1 MRKPNR
7 HRSDL
12 DETVTQSRLLLPT
25 SFLLPPPTGAARIL
39 FIMCQ
44 IYVEY
49 FQFGSRCRRS
59 QGGILFTQENWKCE
73 ASETFKMRQFTR
85 HSTISQTVYHTANE
99 EEEDTAK
106 KIHSTC
112 EGSGKMGERERGK
125 EGMRKKSQKSVRKP
139 GKCLHKLR
147 CPTTLLLQLA
157 DIFER
162 LPYWKINQLPCASDI
177 DRYR

>member
-25 SFLLPPPTGAARIL
+25 SFLLLPPTRAARIL

-49 FQFGSRCRRS
+49 FQFGSRCRS
-59 QGGILFTQENWKCE
+59 QGGILFTQEKSKCE

-85 HSTISQTVYHTANE
+85 HSTISQTVYHTPNE
-99 EEEDTAK
+99 EEEAASAK
-106 KIHSTC
+106 KDTQHML
-112 EGSGKMGERERGK
+112 GSGKEGGREW
-125 EGMRKKSQKSVRKP
+125 EKSQKSVRKP

-147 CPTTLLLQLA
+147 CSTPPPTRRH
-157 DIFER
+157 I
-162 LPYWKINQLPCASDI
+162 
-177 DRYR
+177 